1 MHIRR
6 FSSDGQFIREA
17 PSGSP
22 RLGSRKWCSVNRHF
36 LIRQFSYGSQRKNSL
51 DECIAFKNH
60 LFAHSGRP
68 ELLEG
73 FASNRRKILPGRQWP
88 EELHKS
94 KPTDKLGPAG
104 CQVKCQR
111 GSPVV
116 RYDECRRD
124 SSVSEERIEIPNMIS
139 KPILD
144 VWFSRLAEPD
154 EIRRYAMRH
163 RCNQRNDIPPYIRR
177 GRVPVQKKRDR
188 CVRVSPFPVG
198 HGGTQNTHLGQY
210 NIIRNFHFCSP
221 FALLL
226 LLVKLRLC
234 YGCPNGYRAT
244 SEYSRRYPRRTS
256 CKDHSNLVLL
266 HWHPSRGD

>member
-6 FSSDGQFIREA
+6 FSSDRQLIRET

-36 LIRQFSYGSQRKNSL
+36 LIRKFSNDCSGKYPLHK
-51 DECIAFKNH
+51 CIAFKNH

-73 FASNRRKILPGRQWP
+73 FAYRSRKILPGRQWS

-94 KPTDKLGPAG
+94 KSTDKLGPVG
-104 CQVKCQR
+104 CQLKCQR

-116 RYDECRRD
+116 RYDKCRRD
-124 SSVSEERIEIPNMIS
+124 SSVSEERIEVLNMIR

-154 EIRRYAMRH
+154 EIRCDAMRC
-163 RCNQRNDIPPYIRR
+163 RCP
-177 GRVPVQKKRDR
+177 G
-188 CVRVSPFPVG
+188 
-198 HGGTQNTHLGQY
+198 
-210 NIIRNFHFCSP
+210 
-221 FALLL
+221 
-226 LLVKLRLC
+226 
-234 YGCPNGYRAT
+234 
-244 SEYSRRYPRRTS
+244 E
-256 CKDHSNLVLL
+256 
-266 HWHPSRGD
+266 

>member
-6 FSSDGQFIREA
+6 FSSDRQFIRET

-22 RLGSRKWCSVNRHF
+22 RLRSRKWCSVDRHF
-36 LIRQFSYGSQRKNSL
+36 LIRQFSCDCAGKNSL
-51 DECIAFKNH
+51 HECVAFKNH

-68 ELLEG
+68 DLLEG
-73 FASNRRKILPGRQWP
+73 FTCNRRKILPGRQWP

-116 RYDECRRD
+116 RYGECRRD
-124 SSVSEERIEIPNMIS
+124 SSVSEERIEIPNMIG

-154 EIRRYAMRH
+154 EIRCDAMRC
-163 RCNQRNDIPPYIRR
+163 RRNQGNEIPP
-177 GRVPVQKKRDR
+177 
-188 CVRVSPFPVG
+188 
-198 HGGTQNTHLGQY
+198 
-210 NIIRNFHFCSP
+210 
-221 FALLL
+221 
-226 LLVKLRLC
+226 
-234 YGCPNGYRAT
+234 
-244 SEYSRRYPRRTS
+244 
-256 CKDHSNLVLL
+256 
-266 HWHPSRGD
+266 